1 MEQMNSIH
9 SVEAMILSDEI
20 LRHRTYHTGYIILL
34 VSLAAMMIVG
44 GGLLYL
50 SPELEIVGIT
60 LVLTSVI
67 VGFAYM
73 IALKVRGI
81 IGAASEVVI
90 KTNEQRK
97 AAGIEIILRGAL
109 FAVFMT
115 VFTWFTDDEA
125 TPVKLAFTGIF
136 NFVFWSLGMYAYYVI
151 RSRRKPSDDASEGDT
166 P

>member
-20 LRHRTYHTGYIILL
+20 LRHRAYHTGYIILL

-50 SPELEIVGIT
+50 IPELELVGIT

-73 IALKVRGI
+73 ITLKVRGI

-97 AAGIEIILRGAL
+97 AAGIEIVLRGAL
-109 FAVFMT
+109 FAVLVM
-115 VFTWFTDDEA
+115 VFTWLTDDEVK
-125 TPVKLAFTGIF
+125 PVRLAFTGIF

-151 RSRRKPSDDASEGDT
+151 RRKRKSTGEPSSGV
-166 P
+166 